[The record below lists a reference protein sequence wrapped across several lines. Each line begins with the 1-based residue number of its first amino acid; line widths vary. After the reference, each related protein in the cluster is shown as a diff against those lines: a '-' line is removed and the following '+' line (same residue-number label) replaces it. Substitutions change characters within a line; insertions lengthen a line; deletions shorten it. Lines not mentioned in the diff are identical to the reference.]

1 MSVIGQN
8 CKRAPWRPRR
18 THSLSCSMM
27 FSISFYP
34 SSTHIYFLF
43 LQWHCLLCW
52 NRVCPT
58 LTPRL
63 IFVLFGRV
71 GSRGKGRRRLAL
83 VLSPRPSL
91 QASAYSIYSMK
102 WCMCVWACA
111 FVWFKG
117 ENETIIVGTVEKWSL
132 RGKSDRRDGRMHKG
146 GTRISR
152 QWSLGKDWVCGFG
165 WRIRW
170 NDRFG
175 FRSADVKW
183 ANDLQVQWVWGT
195 VCAIILAIFRT
206 C

>member
-1 MSVIGQN
+1 M
-8 CKRAPWRPRR
+8 A
-18 THSLSCSMM
+18 L
-27 FSISFYP
+27 
-34 SSTHIYFLF
+34 
-43 LQWHCLLCW
+43 
-52 NRVCPT
+52 
-58 LTPRL
+58 
-63 IFVLFGRV
+63 
-71 GSRGKGRRRLAL
+71 LAL
-83 VLSPRPSL
+83 LKPCLPYTYPKADFCSVWTGGQQGEGQEATGFGFVPSTKPPGL
-91 QASAYSIYSMK
+91 GIYSIYSMK